1 MNLVDGM
8 EAFMHVSDMGSFAA
22 AARKLNVSPS
32 AVSKLVAKTEE
43 ELGTRLLNR
52 NTRGLSLTR
61 EGELFLERCRIILSE
76 LASAREELS
85 SISAVPGGKLRVSM
99 PDMPLFFVPIIGT
112 FMERYPAVTLELD
125 FSDRLV
131 DVVDEGFDVV
141 FRVANLA
148 DSRLTARLLGNCAMN
163 LVASPAYLEQHGVPS
178 CIEEL
183 AEHICI
189 HYRYPSSGK
198 TEPWPLAETAARQPV
213 FNTSL
218 VCNST
223 ELNLGL
229 ALQGKGIA
237 FMARFL
243 IDDHLK
249 SGQLATVLE
258 GIVEQNYRMHLVWP
272 TRKHMPPRL
281 RAFISHVAEHFSE
294 MG

>member
-22 AARKLNVSPS
+22 AARKLNLSPS
-32 AVSKLVAKTEE
+32 AVSKLVAKTED

-52 NTRGLSLTR
+52 NTRRLSLTR
-61 EGELFLERCRIILSE
+61 EGEMFLERCRIILSE

-85 SISAVPGGKLRVSM
+85 SISAVIRGKLRVSM
-99 PDMPLFFVPIIGT
+99 PDMPSFFVPFISS
-112 FMERYPAVTLELD
+112 FMERYPAVTLDLD

-141 FRVANLA
+141 FRVANLS

-163 LVASPAYLEQHGVPS
+163 LVASPSYLEQYGVPS
-178 CIEEL
+178 CIDDL
-183 AEHICI
+183 AEHTCI
-189 HYRYPSSGK
+189 HYRYPSTGK
-198 TEPWPLAETAARQPV
+198 TEHWPLVDTSVRQRV
-213 FNTSL
+213 INTSL

-243 IDDHLK
+243 VDDHLK
-249 SGQLATVLE
+249 SNRLATVLE
-258 GIVEQNYRMHLVWP
+258 GKVEQNYKMHLVWP

-281 RAFISHVAEHFSE
+281 RAFINHVAECFSE
-294 MG
+294 MT

>member
-8 EAFMHVSDMGSFAA
+8 EAFMQVSDMGSFAA

-52 NTRGLSLTR
+52 NTRRLSLTR
-61 EGELFLERCRIILSE
+61 EGEMFLERCRIILSE

-99 PDMPLFFVPIIGT
+99 PDMPSFFVPIIST

-163 LVASPAYLEQHGVPS
+163 LVASPAYLRQHGVPS
-178 CIEEL
+178 CTEDL

-198 TEPWPLAETAARQPV
+198 TEPWPLAETTVRQPT

-243 IDDHLK
+243 VDDHIK
-249 SGQLATVLE
+249 SGRLSTVLE
-258 GIVEQNYRMHLVWP
+258 GKVEQNYSMHLVWP

-281 RAFISHVAEHFSE
+281 RAFISHVSEHFSE